1 MANLQSIFNESGL
14 QGIIP
19 YGFDLDGPGYRFLCD
34 KLKEGISFY
43 VVADP
48 ETGLPYYF
56 ADSNHVYFNLYS
68 TEEMAAAKCDEIA
81 MTKRYTIP
89 ALLETSGWVDA
100 LWRRYRDLGA
110 THVRLDDAVWV
121 AIKDLASSA
130 TYEGIISFETPLR
143 NQLDYVLLQAGCPS
157 RMLYR
162 SNGRPLLGDFQEEYI
177 LCTPASHPYTS
188 SRRIFECQQFRL
200 SLCHHE

>member
-1 MANLQSIFNESGL
+1 
-14 QGIIP
+14 
-19 YGFDLDGPGYRFLCD
+19 
-34 KLKEGISFY
+34 
-43 VVADP
+43 
-48 ETGLPYYF
+48 
-56 ADSNHVYFNLYS
+56 
-68 TEEMAAAKCDEIA
+68 MAAAKCDEIA

-143 NQLDYVLLQAGCPS
+143 NPTLNSIMYCYRQDVQAECCTEAMVALFWETFKKSTFYAPLHPTRTLHPGESLNASNSDFHYVAINDGRKAFLLFTDDEFKKFTVLEQ
-157 RMLYR
+157 
-162 SNGRPLLGDFQEEYI
+162 N
-177 LCTPASHPYTS
+177 
-188 SRRIFECQQFRL
+188 
-200 SLCHHE
+200 